1 MDISGNEEKQAELLH
16 KLIEMV
22 MRQTELDY
30 ETSREKLCENKWDY
44 MKVIR
49 KEMGL
54 DKETDKTKQS
64 GTLNQEI
71 YRQIRLKMDEAGSQ
85 VYSN

>member
-1 MDISGNEEKQAELLH
+1 MDNSGNEAKQAEILH

-22 MRQTELDY
+22 VRQTEYDY
-30 ETSREKLCENKWDY
+30 ETARTKLIENEWDY

-49 KEMGL
+49 MEMGIK
-54 DKETDKTKQS
+54 DAPKPAT

-71 YRQIRLKMDEAGSQ
+71 YRQIRLKMDEAGNK
-85 VYSN
+85 VY